1 MLTSLSFR
9 GRHQAETRLHLD
21 CTKRAGDV
29 FVSRLVRGVATSPLA
44 PLYPSLPSPIARIR
58 LVLKAVQGPSD
69 LHNELA
75 AAALLDRQRIQI
87 RISRPSLPQP
97 PIASTASLKVISMP
111 YRHFRPGEPLRW
123 PSTDPGGMARALVER
138 KDEILNLQRKLADRE
153 SLLSAVQ
160 PGLPA
165 D

>member
-1 MLTSLSFR
+1 MLTSLSFQ

-44 PLYPSLPSPIARIR
+44 PLYTSLPSPIARIR

-75 AAALLDRQRIQI
+75 AAALLDRQRI

-97 PIASTASLKVISMP
+97 PIASTACLKVISMP
-111 YRHFRPGEPLRW
+111 YRHFRPGEPLCW
-123 PSTDPGGMARALVER
+123 PSTDPGSMARALVER

-153 SLLSAVQ
+153 SLLATVQ